1 MIVADTGPI
10 IAFARIGRLDILRHV
25 AGELFIPAAVYTELT
40 SGGIERPGA
49 SEAER
54 GEWIHRRA
62 VQDQIMVAQLPRFL
76 HRGEREAI
84 VLAQELQAPL
94 LIDERRGRTIAT
106 AQGLPIWGSLR
117 VLAEAK
123 RRGFVR
129 QVGPIVAGL
138 VATGY
143 WIEEDLLTPFFRD
156 VGEETPGT
164 GTSR

>member
-25 AGELFIPAAVYTELT
+25 VGDLFIPAAVYAELT
-40 SGGIERPGA
+40 SAGSERPGA

-54 GEWIHRRA
+54 GEWIHRRT
-62 VQDQIMVAQLPRFL
+62 VQDQAMVARLPRFL

-84 VLAQELQAPL
+84 VLAQELPAPL
-94 LIDERRGRTIAT
+94 LIDEKRGRTIAT
-106 AQGLPIWGSLR
+106 AQGLLVWGSLR

-129 QVGPIVAGL
+129 EVRPIVAGL
-138 VATGY
+138 LATGY
-143 WIEEDLLTPFFRD
+143 WIEEDLLAPFFRD
-156 VGEETPGT
+156 VGEEPRG
-164 GTSR
+164 R